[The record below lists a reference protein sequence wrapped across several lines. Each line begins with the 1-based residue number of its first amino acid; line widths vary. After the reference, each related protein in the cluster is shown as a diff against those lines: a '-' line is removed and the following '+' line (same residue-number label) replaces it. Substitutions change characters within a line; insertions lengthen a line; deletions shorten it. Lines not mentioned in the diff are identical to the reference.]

1 MASRSKQKRSI
12 PKGKECNE
20 NKMSIY
26 NLLALIISAISVV
39 ISGFA
44 LFTSNNYS
52 RMEYAYKVDPRI
64 EVTASIE
71 ARKNPVPGGAPLT
84 AVTDMQVSILEKN
97 NLDQAFL
104 LHAGSSNL
112 EKLELDNLENIL
124 AGKFESGLDSSADI
138 ISGKWEYR
146 YAFVYLESL
155 DGSGK
160 LYLLYT
166 KTTPGEV
173 EFRAYSGIEVYG
185 LANKVDEDED
195 AKTGAQLMARNMCK
209 FWLNF
214 RSI

>member
-12 PKGKECNE
+12 SKGKECNE

-26 NLLALIISAISVV
+26 NLLALIISTISIV

-71 ARKNPVPGGAPLT
+71 VQENPVPGGAPLT

-104 LHAGSSNL
+104 LHAGSSNV

-124 AGKFESGLDSSADI
+124 AGKFESGLGTSADI
-138 ISGKWEYR
+138 ICG
-146 YAFVYLESL
+146 
-155 DGSGK
+155 
-160 LYLLYT
+160 
-166 KTTPGEV
+166 
-173 EFRAYSGIEVYG
+173 
-185 LANKVDEDED
+185 
-195 AKTGAQLMARNMCK
+195 
-209 FWLNF
+209 
-214 RSI
+214 